1 MNNASTFP
9 YLNGVGFPHSI
20 FFVA

>member
-1 MNNASTFP
+1 MNNASAFP